1 MDLWDETERNLVELN
16 AELSRSGESARVRY
30 MVIQP
35 DPDWDGEWM
44 VTTVWELPPPDP
56 GREVWPHHKLM
67 DYEQM
72 LADRL
77 VGVASTS
84 CLFRTAKTVAKAF
97 RNARAVPE
105 SADKVPESR

>member
-1 MDLWDETERNLVELN
+1 MDLWNETERNLVELN
-16 AELSRSGESARVRY
+16 TELSRSGDPARIRY

-35 DPDWDGEWM
+35 DPDWEGEWI

-67 DYEQM
+67 GYEQM

-84 CLFRTAKTVAKAF
+84 CLFRTAKTVARAF

-105 SADKVPESR
+105 SAAIAPESR